1 MKYPVQTNILKTHRR
16 QKTQRRL
23 NNRISLLF
31 ATALLLITTVTL
43 AQNPLAD
50 KQQIG
55 LFKNSKTC
63 VVLEDG
69 TISYNIFI
77 KDAVEKHWNTTDY
90 EFIDK
95 KEFEKRRFSSKYSF
109 LLLLKGEDDKDPRG
123 VSYDYLSL
131 VLGSGTPEISDMP
144 EFVSIPLAYS
154 DDKNAEYGYAI
165 PAIVKFIQR
174 QVRVLDNKRFFISLF
189 DLKYHNFSKNFR
201 DKALLLS
208 EEHMAEEVGTIY
220 KIKAVYPNYVELL
233 TIQTLEEKL
242 AQNPENTLFLHHVGP
257 GGLTAAGKCFE
268 MIFDVEGTL
277 YYYNHRQITNAS
289 EDGFNEKDLK
299 RIR

>member
-1 MKYPVQTNILKTHRR
+1 MKNQARARTSKTHRI
-16 QKTQRRL
+16 L
-23 NNRISLLF
+23 NIRNSLLLS
-31 ATALLLITTVTL
+31 TALLLIATVNL
-43 AQNPLAD
+43 AQNPMAD
-50 KQQIG
+50 KQQTG

-63 VVLEDG
+63 VVLESG

-95 KEFEKRRFSSKYSF
+95 KEFEERRFDSRYSF
-109 LLLLKGEDDKDPRG
+109 LVLLKGKDDKDPGG

-131 VLGSGTPEISDMP
+131 VLGSGAPEISDMP

-174 QVRVLDNKRFFISLF
+174 HVRVLENKRFLIKLF
-189 DLKYHNFSKNFR
+189 DLKYYNISKDFR

-208 EEHMAEEVGTIY
+208 KEHMADEVGTLF
-220 KIKAVYPNYVELL
+220 KIKDAYPNYVELL
-233 TIQTLEEKL
+233 TIQTLEERL
-242 AQNPENTLFLHHVGP
+242 TGNPENTLFLHHVGP
-257 GGLTAAGKCFE
+257 GDLAGVGKCFE
-268 MIFDVEGTL
+268 MIFDVEGNL
-277 YYYNHRQITNAS
+277 YYYNHRQITNAT
-289 EDGFNEKDLK
+289 EDGFNKKDLK